1 MGNPIENV
9 LAEIDQQEEESIQ
22 QVFAVTDLESATE
35 ASRRIAYFEEKK
47 AEIDAIIEKQIAP
60 FLEKIE
66 KIKMWGEEAKKE
78 HIEKQSH
85 YSNHLEM
92 YLRQE
97 VKKQLDAGKKA
108 KKSIKLPYG
117 SISLKKQQPEFV
129 KDESELMQYAMENNH
144 VKFAAPSV
152 DWETIKSKC
161 EVKKGQL
168 VDENGEI
175 VPGVKVVDR
184 DDKFSIKLND

>member
-129 KDESELMQYAMENNH
+129 KDEESLLEYAKENGF
-144 VKFAAPSV
+144 VKVKESA
-152 DWETIKSKC
+152 DWATIKKQC
-161 EVKKGQL
+161 QVVNGQL
-168 VDENGEI
+168 VDEF
-175 VPGVKVVDR
+175 GVILPVQVVER
-184 DDKFSIKLND
+184 EEKFDLKLE